1 MLFEVA
7 DTGIGIPQVEI
18 ANVVEPFYHLTTPL
32 NPDQDSSGLGLSLVK
47 RLVDL
52 HGGELNIVSAVGK
65 GTVVS
70 CKFLPSRTVAAE
82 E

>member
-1 MLFEVA
+1 LLFEVA
-7 DTGIGIPQVEI
+7 DTGIGIPQEEI
-18 ANVVEPFYHLTTPL
+18 ANVVEPFSHLTTPL
-32 NPDQDSSGLGLSLVK
+32 SPDQDSSGLGLLLVK

-52 HGGELNIVSAVGK
+52 HGGDLNIVSAVGK

-70 CKFLPSRTVAAE
+70 CKFPPSRAVAAE

>member
-7 DTGIGIPQVEI
+7 DTGIGIPQEEI

-32 NPDQDSSGLGLSLVK
+32 SPDQDSSGLGLSLVK
-47 RLVDL
+47 RLEDL
-52 HGGELNIVSAVGK
+52 HGGELNIVSAVGN

-70 CKFLPSRTVAAE
+70 YKFPRWRTVLSTD
-82 E
+82 

>member
-1 MLFEVA
+1 MLFEIA

-18 ANVVEPFYHLTTPL
+18 ANVFEPFYHLTTPL
-32 NPDQDSSGLGLSLVK
+32 SPDQDSSGLGLSLVK

-52 HGGELNIVSAVGK
+52 HGGEFNIVSAVGK

-70 CKFLPSRTVAAE
+70 CKFPPSRTVAAE